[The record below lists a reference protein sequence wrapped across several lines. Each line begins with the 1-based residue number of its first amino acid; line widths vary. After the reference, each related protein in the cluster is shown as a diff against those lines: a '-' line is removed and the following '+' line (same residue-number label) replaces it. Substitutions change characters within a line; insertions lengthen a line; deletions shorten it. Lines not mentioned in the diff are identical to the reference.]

1 MERIRQYSTDT
12 PAPSVAV
19 KIPLTIPPIT
29 MMMSSRLGRASRVMR
44 TASFIPG
51 NPEVGYLCFLA
62 YTKATAMEPRPMRMP
77 GI

>member
-1 MERIRQYSTDT
+1 M

-29 MMMSSRLGRASRVMR
+29 IRISRRLGRASRVIL
-44 TASFIPG
+44 TAVCMDG
-51 NPEVGYLCFLA
+51 KPEVGYLCFFA
-62 YTKATAMEPRPMRMP
+62 YRKATIMEPSPIRRP